1 MAEQTTAEDTGRANS
16 ENSSHG
22 SEKRDSADRAE
33 VSNYEIVQHHFCAA
47 ITWWCYVRQREVA
60 GRRPVLGEARA

>member
-1 MAEQTTAEDTGRANS
+1 MADQTTTEEAERPRS

-33 VSNYEIVQHHFCAA
+33 VSNYEIVQHHFRAA
-47 ITWWCYVRQREVA
+47 AERLDLPEDVTTVMGTSYR
-60 GRRPVLGEARA
+60 